1 MLDACELSLSGKTVT
16 TDALLTQRSLAQCL
30 HNRGALF
37 VLTVK
42 ANHPS
47 LLADLECFFA
57 NRSDPDF
64 REPLQLHH
72 GRLESRAIWTATRL
86 NRYLS
91 FPLVEQAFLI
101 ERSVIHK
108 ASGKHSVELAYGIT
122 SHRPDSATPQRLLA
136 LNRGHWC
143 VESVHHTLDTAFD
156 EDRCRIRTGHGPE
169 NTSRLRRFA
178 IGLIRS
184 HSPSIATALRKLQQ
198 NTRLVFDYLKLT
210 RNTLPPRN
218 HATPGGENKL
228 AVGR

>member
-1 MLDACELSLSGKTVT
+1 MLDACELTLTGKTVT

-30 HNRGALF
+30 HHRGAHF
-37 VLTVK
+37 VFPVK

-47 LLADLECFFA
+47 LLADLELCFA

-72 GRLESRAIWTATRL
+72 GRLESRALWTTTRL
-86 NRYLS
+86 NRYLT
-91 FPLVEQAFLI
+91 FPHVEHAFLI

-108 ASGKHSVELAYGIT
+108 ASGKRSVEHAYGIT
-122 SHRPDSATPQRLLA
+122 RHRPDSACPQRLLT

-184 HSPSIATALRKLQQ
+184 YSHSVATTLRKLQR

-210 RNTLPPRN
+210 RNTLHPPR
-218 HATPGGENKL
+218 HLATLGGRTN
-228 AVGR
+228 

>member
-1 MLDACELSLSGKTVT
+1 MLDACELSLCGKTVT
-16 TDALLTQRSLAQCL
+16 TDARLTQRTLAQCL
-30 HNRGALF
+30 HHRSAHF
-37 VLTVK
+37 VFPVK

-47 LLADLECFFA
+47 LLADLELFFA
-57 NRSDPDF
+57 HRCDPDF
-64 REPLQLHH
+64 REPFQLQH
-72 GRLESRAIWTATRL
+72 GRLESRAIWTTTRL
-86 NRYLS
+86 NPSLS
-91 FPLVEQAFLI
+91 FPHVQQAFLI

-108 ASGKHSVELAYGIT
+108 ASGKRSVELAYGIT
-122 SHRPDSATPQRLLA
+122 SHRPDSASPQRLLS

-184 HSPSIATALRKLQQ
+184 YSQSVSTTLRKLQR

-210 RNTLPPRN
+210 RNTLPPRI
-218 HATPGGENKL
+218 HPTPGGRTN
-228 AVGR
+228 